1 MDNGWE
7 KDFDDMF
14 LWDTVNEVLS
24 QKKRGEGSREHPH
37 SQSNAFNTINEDAE
51 KQMELW
57 KREHQFIEE
66 QVKKYSK
73 H

>member
-14 LWDTVNEVLS
+14 LWDTVNEGLS
-24 QKKRGEGSREHPH
+24 QKKRGEGSREHLH

>member
-1 MDNGWE
+1 MRKSWE

-14 LWDTVNEVLS
+14 LWDTVNEDPS
-24 QKKRGEGSREHPH
+24 QKKRGEGSREHPY

-57 KREHQFIEE
+57 KWEHKFIEE
-66 QVKKYSK
+66 QIKKYSK

>member
-14 LWDTVNEVLS
+14 LWDTVNEGLS
-24 QKKRGEGSREHPH
+24 QKKRGECSREHPH

>member
-14 LWDTVNEVLS
+14 LWDTVNKGPS

-37 SQSNAFNTINEDAE
+37 SQSNAFNTINQDAE